1 MWKLSLM
8 TALVFPLTPI
18 VEPGLKT
25 CDFFILKELKELL
38 LVTGYSTA
46 CMVPSSVCCECA
58 ASFRHAD
65 FSIERHR
72 CVDDVLHPLS
82 QPNSQIRYLA
92 IVVIPV

>member
-1 MWKLSLM
+1 METVIDDSFG
-8 TALVFPLTPI
+8 VSFDPI

-38 LVTGYSTA
+38 LVSGYAMA

-72 CVDDVLHPLS
+72 
-82 QPNSQIRYLA
+82 
-92 IVVIPV
+92 